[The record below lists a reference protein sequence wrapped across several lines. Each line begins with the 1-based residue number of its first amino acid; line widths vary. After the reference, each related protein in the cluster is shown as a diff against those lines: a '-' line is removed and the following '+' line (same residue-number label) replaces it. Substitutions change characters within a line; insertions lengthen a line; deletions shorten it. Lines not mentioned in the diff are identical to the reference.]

1 MITFNGRPDTGA
13 TSATAYKSGPSAD
26 RNAPPAFG
34 AGIRPTLTSSSISL
48 DTNVTTSVPLMV
60 RPWLDG
66 YEKSFQQG
74 SILFTN
80 IDSKAHRLST
90 VADLPT
96 MNFILEAA
104 NRVYGKE
111 LVKAEMYQSCKDAR
125 KFRKHNGWNYY
136 GVMRN
141 DMMADSQLQKLL
153 NVDVF
158 GRSMI
163 GNIFGKLKRGDHVG
177 LCLRRV
183 RTDRLFGGFMQPA
196 GNLMPSQVIKT
207 QGTDAPA
214 DSPLRKGVLQMLPTI
229 NGHCCM
235 EMEGVE
241 CGEIEVHYPLGVV
254 THAVGRVPNLG
265 QRQQSLRSQTHFT
278 LLPRIEILMI

>member
-1 MITFNGRPDTGA
+1 MITFSGRPDTGA
-13 TSATAYKSGPSAD
+13 TSATAYKRGPSAD
-26 RNAPPAFG
+26 HNAPPALG

-66 YEKSFQQG
+66 YERSFTQG
-74 SILFTN
+74 SILFAN

-104 NRVYGKE
+104 NRAYGTE
-111 LVKAEMYQSCKDAR
+111 LVKAEMYQACKTSKR
-125 KFRKHNGWNYY
+125 FRKHNGWNYF
-136 GVMRN
+136 GVLRN
-141 DMMADSQLQKLL
+141 DMMADSHLQKLL
-153 NVDVF
+153 NIDVF

-163 GNIFGKLKRGDHVG
+163 GNIFGKLQRGDHVG
-177 LCLRRV
+177 LCLRRI
-183 RTDRLFGGFMQPA
+183 RTDLLFGGFMQPA
-196 GNLMPSQVIKT
+196 GNLMPREVIKP
-207 QGTDAPA
+207 QGPGAPEN
-214 DSPLRKGVLQMLPTI
+214 SLLRKGILQLLPTI

-235 EMEGVE
+235 EMTGVE

-254 THAVGRVPNLG
+254 THAVGRVPNMG

>member
-1 MITFNGRPDTGA
+1 MITFGGRPDTGA

-34 AGIRPTLTSSSISL
+34 AGIQPTLTSSSISL
-48 DTNVTTSVPLMV
+48 DTNVTTSLPLMV

-66 YEKSFQQG
+66 YEKSFTQG

-96 MNFILEAA
+96 MNFILESA
-104 NRVYGKE
+104 NRRFNTE
-111 LVKAEMYQSCKDAR
+111 LVKADMYQSCKSAN
-125 KFRKHNGWNYY
+125 KFRKQNGWNYF

-158 GRSMI
+158 GRCMI
-163 GNIFGKLKRGDHVG
+163 GNIFGQLKRGDHVG
-177 LCLRRV
+177 LCLRRI

-196 GNLMPSQVIKT
+196 GNLMPTVVIKQ
-207 QGTDAPA
+207 QGEEDA
-214 DSPLRKGVLQMLPTI
+214 LKKGILQILPTI
-229 NGHCCM
+229 NGNCCM
-235 EMEGVE
+235 EMAGVE
-241 CGEIEVHYPLGVV
+241 CGEIEVHYPLGIV